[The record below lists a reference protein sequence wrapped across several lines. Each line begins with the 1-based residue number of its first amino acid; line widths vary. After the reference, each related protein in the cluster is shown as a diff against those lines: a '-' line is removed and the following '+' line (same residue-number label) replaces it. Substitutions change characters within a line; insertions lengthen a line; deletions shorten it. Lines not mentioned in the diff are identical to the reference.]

1 MEVDRSRESSES
13 SELSTVD
20 TIERKSSESTAADED
35 GDEVMSD
42 GFEEEISEVKKGKRR
57 ASSIERRGNRECL
70 EFVSQDSIS
79 RVLTG
84 F

>member
-35 GDEVMSD
+35 GDEIMSD
-42 GFEEEISEVKKGKRR
+42 GFEEASEVKKGKRR
-57 ASSIERRGNRECL
+57 ANSIERGGNREYL
-70 EFVSQDSIS
+70 EFVSQDSIR

>member
-35 GDEVMSD
+35 GDEIMSD
-42 GFEEEISEVKKGKRR
+42 GLEEASGVKKGMRR
-57 ASSIERRGNRECL
+57 ASSIERGGNRECL
-70 EFVSQDSIS
+70 ESSALIDNDAC
-79 RVLTG
+79 
-84 F
+84 